1 MKNKKGNSNS
11 HNPDISMD
19 KSIKKLLPG
28 KNHKTFDSGVTDDAP
43 FSTAEYEMIAPDD
56 MVDNQES

>member
-56 MVDNQES
+56 MVNNQES